1 MASFAGSFSP
11 KRRWKFLAQVD
22 RRSSR
27 ALHRDVRKGEVA
39 ARPQVDEG
47 ELDRRIEMA
56 LEHTS
61 HRFQKCRAQCLVQR
75 AFGVWS
81 GRRQADCQNQG
92 CAAGQHAILRVPVN
106 CAIATRNPSPVRV
119 IPHEQ
124 RIATQGTRH
133 GRPRFPKGTRMEHPP
148 WLFFASF
155 PSQSLRFRCR
165 AWRWPAQKAA
175 VTVAAVAMVTAGE
188 GARMSAAPP
197 AEESISAAITAVAN
211 TSADIAAGA
220 GISADIAAGAEISP
234 RRAGTRGAQS
244 YVAPAAVA
252 VGRIST
258 GAAGS
263 RRRRCTG
270 GARCVRSG
278 RSIVRQPGRGWIG
291 AQSAPCAAGR

>member
-1 MASFAGSFSP
+1 MS
-11 KRRWKFLAQVD
+11 RRARL
-22 RRSSR
+22 RR
-27 ALHRDVRKGEVA
+27 
-39 ARPQVDEG
+39 
-47 ELDRRIEMA
+47 
-56 LEHTS
+56 
-61 HRFQKCRAQCLVQR
+61 
-75 AFGVWS
+75 S
-81 GRRQADCQNQG
+81 GRRQAGCRKQG
-92 CAAGQHAILRVPVN
+92 CAAGQHATLRVPVN
-106 CAIATRNPSPVRV
+106 RAIATRNPSPVRV

-133 GRPRFPKGTRMEHPP
+133 GRPRFPQGTCLEHPP

-155 PSQSLRFRCR
+155 PSQSSRFRCR

-175 VTVAAVAMVTAGE
+175 VTAVAMVTAGE

-197 AEESISAAITAVAN
+197 AEVSISAAITAVAN

-220 GISADIAAGAEISP
+220 GISAVIAAGAGISP

-244 YVAPAAVA
+244 CVAPAAVA

-270 GARCVRSG
+270 RARCVRPG